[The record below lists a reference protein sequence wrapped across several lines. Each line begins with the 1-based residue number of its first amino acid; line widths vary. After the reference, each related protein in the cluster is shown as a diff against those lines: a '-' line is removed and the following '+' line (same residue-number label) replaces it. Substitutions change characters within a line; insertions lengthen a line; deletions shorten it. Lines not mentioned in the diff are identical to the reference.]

1 KAQRKAPPVAGLSLQ
16 EEPSKVTFTI
26 DDWETSAADCT
37 HDVMAITK
45 MRFLQGT
52 ELGRAAPTRALP
64 DGRAAPARRCS
75 AQGRHLGSVMVTE
88 ELRAVCLPRVDEGRS
103 VQAPSGVI
111 PPPNPKIPR
120 GMSEP
125 RLGALP
131 RNSCLGGVLA
141 RLGTARSSFP
151 FPSSRAN

>member
-1 KAQRKAPPVAGLSLQ
+1 
-16 EEPSKVTFTI
+16 
-26 DDWETSAADCT
+26 
-37 HDVMAITK
+37 MAITK

-75 AQGRHLGSVMVTE
+75 ARGRHLGSVMVTE

-111 PPPNPKIPR
+111 PQRSPEGFRNPAQPAP
-120 GMSEP
+120 EP
-125 RLGALP
+125 MPWAGFSRDCALP
-131 RNSCLGGVLA
+131 G
-141 RLGTARSSFP
+141 P
-151 FPSSRAN
+151 FPLSEVAS